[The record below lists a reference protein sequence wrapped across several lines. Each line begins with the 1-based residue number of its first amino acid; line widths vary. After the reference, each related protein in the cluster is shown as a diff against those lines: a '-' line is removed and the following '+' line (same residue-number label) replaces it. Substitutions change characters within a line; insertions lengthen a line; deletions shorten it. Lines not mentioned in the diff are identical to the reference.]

1 MRWSSLAIGMVVACG
16 AVVPAA
22 ATPCL
27 VEDGCNPPRVLG
39 GPVLPPAPT
48 LYVTAGCDRWDLDDV
63 EVRIDGVPT
72 PARIAVVAGDG
83 WVQRRIDVDAR
94 RGAVEVQISGDLRY
108 RGRIVEGI
116 VPSSTVRGVVPVTD
130 HADVVGYRV
139 AFAER
144 GVAYWTGGR
153 VEVSPE
159 ICGPEVAVAA
169 DVAVAAIDAHLT
181 DGRVTHH
188 RVVIPRSPLTP
199 AGPAPI
205 GAAVA
210 ATAGGLVLAAIAVL
224 ARRRW
229 RAAAPISSSARP
241 RRR

>member
-1 MRWSSLAIGMVVACG
+1 MRWSALALAMFVVSGG
-16 AVVPAA
+16 AGPAA

-39 GPVLPPAPT
+39 GPSLPPAPT

-72 PARIAVVAGDG
+72 PTRIADVAGDG
-83 WVQRRIDVDAR
+83 WVQRRIAVDAR
-94 RGAVEVQISGDLRY
+94 RGAVEVRIGGDLRY
-108 RGRIVEGI
+108 RGRIVEGM
-116 VPSSTVRGVVPVTD
+116 VPSSTVRGVVPVVD
-130 HADVVGYRV
+130 HAGALAYRV
-139 AFAER
+139 ALADR
-144 GVAYWTGGR
+144 GVAYWAGGA

-159 ICGPEVAVAA
+159 GCDPEVAVAA
-169 DVAVAAIDAHLT
+169 GVAVAAIDARLT
-181 DGRVTHH
+181 DGRVIHH

-210 ATAGGLVLAAIAVL
+210 ATAGGLLLAAGAAL
-224 ARRRW
+224 ARRR
-229 RAAAPISSSARP
+229 RGAAPISSSARP